1 MVRGGKM
8 VRTAGRPHH
17 FHQDGQLGAFR
28 HPFQPTLPHKSPLI
42 QKGSNVAGNVFHI
55 CHSRLG

>member
-1 MVRGGKM
+1 M